1 MSSYKRTELIDIVI
15 PEEPRDGLPFLLDDY
30 ALAMRLGVRCRTLW
44 LCIVRKR
51 KRYKIFTIPKANGK
65 KRLIHNPD
73 RVMKYIQ
80 RMVARRILGKLPL
93 LDCVGAYVPGKNCK
107 DAAMRHTGHAVR
119 IGMDLK
125 DFFPTHTRGRV
136 RWFFHNHCGY
146 SQYVSGLLGDLCTAP
161 FGAKHKVP
169 QGSPAS
175 PTLCNLMAQEALDKP
190 ILAHLEGTGWV
201 YTRYSDDLTF
211 SHPEDKSRTEVDKLI
226 EEVQRLISQ
235 GGYKT
240 NMKKTKIQR
249 RWRRQKMLGM
259 VINEKTSIPKEV
271 YRRYRAILHNCARTG
286 FYANATRYGWDGDGS
301 FQEHLLG
308 KIAYF
313 RSVDPTKGDKLHA
326 AYQFACDCA
335 DPEME
340 GDHVP
345 APS

>member
-1 MSSYKRTELIDIVI
+1 MSSYKKTEFIEFQL
-15 PEEPRDGLPFLLDDY
+15 PPAPRDNLPFILDDY

-51 KRYKIFTIPKANGK
+51 KRYSIFTIPKANGK

-80 RMVARRILGKLPL
+80 RMIMRRILSKMPL

-107 DAAMRHTGHAVR
+107 DAASRHVGHAVR
-119 IGMDLK
+119 VGMDLH
-125 DFFPTHTRGRV
+125 DFFPSHTRGRV

-161 FGAKHKVP
+161 FGPKDKVP

-175 PTLCNLMAQEALDKP
+175 PSLCNVMAQEALDKP
-190 ILAHLEGTGWV
+190 ILEHLKDTGWV

-211 SHPEDKSRTEVDKLI
+211 SHPEDKSRAEVDKLI
-226 EEVQRLISQ
+226 KDIQRLIVA
-235 GGYKT
+235 GGYRT
-240 NMKKTKIQR
+240 NKRKTKVQR

-259 VINEKTSIPKEV
+259 VINEKTSIPKDI
-271 YRRYRAILHNCARTG
+271 YRRYRAILHNCAQTG
-286 FYANATRYGWDGDGS
+286 FATNAARYGWNGEGS

-308 KIAYF
+308 KVSYF
-313 RSVDPTKGDKLHA
+313 VSIDPERGKKLHDA
-326 AYQFACDCA
+326 FLVARTLEDQANA
-335 DPEME
+335 
-340 GDHVP
+340 VP
-345 APS
+345 F